1 MFHSFPFII
10 PFLPVK
16 IPNGTYYLGQDLQLI
31 DSAIVPLYPIVPNCY
46 TLLSIIL
53 PETSHL
59 SVLQGHLIFYSSG
72 PLSVTKFLCCTWTN
86 LNMHIPVHLM
96 LTVLPQ
102 GLQYS
107 SHLVRVWTLTYS
119 LCLFQDYTTCTYL
132 LLCSLSLRISHSNTL
147 LNILSS
153 WEYKVSPSQLQVS
166 TPQVSRINSYS
177 NS

>member
-1 MFHSFPFII
+1 MLHSPFHHPPRNFPFI
-10 PFLPVK
+10 
-16 IPNGTYYLGQDLQLI
+16 
-31 DSAIVPLYPIVPNCY
+31 C
-46 TLLSIIL
+46 
-53 PETSHL
+53 
-59 SVLQGHLIFYSSG
+59 SSG
-72 PLSVTKFLCCTWTN
+72 TPYFLFLWTSSTKFLCCTWTN
-86 LNMHIPVHLM
+86 LNMHIPIHLM

-119 LCLFQDYTTCTYL
+119 LCLFQDYITCTYL
-132 LLCSLSLRISHSNTL
+132 LLCSLSLQISHSNTL